1 MDAANESHLARPLI
15 VTRDETLL
23 DGLLRLA
30 AAAGVTP
37 EVVSDPGLLRQ
48 PWLTA
53 PMVVVGDDVVAE
65 VDAATLGRRAHV
77 YAVLTGADDIDS
89 WRAALD
95 AGAEKAL
102 VLPGAESFLRDRF
115 ADTADGVPS
124 SGLTVCLTGG
134 CGGAGASTFAA
145 ALGATAARAG
155 LRVLLVD
162 GDPLGG
168 GIDLAL
174 GSERAEG
181 ARWPDLVGT
190 AGRVSAPSLLQALP
204 AHGSLSVLS
213 WDRNDLITLPGSVM
227 AGVLAAG
234 RRGSDLVVVD
244 LPRRVD
250 ASTREALLAAD
261 VSYLLVPAEV
271 RAVAAAARVSR
282 EIATVARRVD
292 LVVRGPGPAGL
303 HGHLVAE
310 TLELP
315 LAVEMRPDRGVVA
328 DIDLGLGPWGRARGP
343 LARACR
349 AVLDQHAD
357 VLGVAA

>member
-1 MDAANESHLARPLI
+1 
-15 VTRDETLL
+15 
-23 DGLLRLA
+23 
-30 AAAGVTP
+30 
-37 EVVSDPGLLRQ
+37 
-48 PWLTA
+48 
-53 PMVVVGDDVVAE
+53 
-65 VDAATLGRRAHV
+65 
-77 YAVLTGADDIDS
+77 
-89 WRAALD
+89 
-95 AGAEKAL
+95 
-102 VLPGAESFLRDRF
+102 
-115 ADTADGVPS
+115 
-124 SGLTVCLTGG
+124 
-134 CGGAGASTFAA
+134 
-145 ALGATAARAG
+145 
-155 LRVLLVD
+155 
-162 GDPLGG
+162 
-168 GIDLAL
+168 
-174 GSERAEG
+174 
-181 ARWPDLVGT
+181 
-190 AGRVSAPSLLQALP
+190 
-204 AHGSLSVLS
+204 VLS